1 MELKIRLLKW
11 SAGLPVAM
19 LNKRTAEKMGIHPKD
34 RVSIQTT
41 SRPIKE
47 ISTIVDTIE
56 GLVKNNEIA
65 VSSELK
71 KNFNLKVG
79 QKVDVNLSSPPKSIE
94 LVKKKLNKKVLS
106 KKEIDEIIEDIVDN
120 SLPELEIALFVSAM
134 YKQGMN
140 FKETIY
146 LTESILKSG
155 NSLKLPGKF
164 IVDKHCIG
172 GVSGNRTTPLVVSIC
187 AAAGLTFPKTS
198 SRAITSAAG
207 TADVIETIAKVGFS
221 IKELEKIVKKTNA
234 CMVWGGS
241 LGMVPADSRI
251 IQVEK
256 LLKIDPQAQL
266 LASIMSKKLAVGSK
280 YILIDIPYGKGAKVN
295 KSQAIKLKKKF
306 EQIGKYFHKKISV
319 VLTDG
324 KQPIGNGIGPGL
336 ELIDILK
343 ILKRE
348 EDAPKDLE
356 KKSLFLAGQ
365 ILEMAKKAKKGKGV
379 ELANEILQSGKA
391 FEKFEQIII
400 AQGGKLKKIK
410 LAKFKKNILSK
421 KSGKIREIN
430 NKKINSLAK
439 IAGCPID
446 KFAGVYL
453 YFHVGDKIKKGEKI
467 LTIYSESKSRLN
479 EAIRFYNE
487 TKPINF

>member
-221 IKELEKIVKKTNA
+221 IKELEKIVKKQ
-234 CMVWGGS
+234 MLVWFG
-241 LGMVPADSRI
+241 
-251 IQVEK
+251 
-256 LLKIDPQAQL
+256 
-266 LASIMSKKLAVGSK
+266 
-280 YILIDIPYGKGAKVN
+280 
-295 KSQAIKLKKKF
+295 
-306 EQIGKYFHKKISV
+306 
-319 VLTDG
+319 
-324 KQPIGNGIGPGL
+324 
-336 ELIDILK
+336 
-343 ILKRE
+343 E
-348 EDAPKDLE
+348 E
-356 KKSLFLAGQ
+356 
-365 ILEMAKKAKKGKGV
+365 V
-379 ELANEILQSGKA
+379 
-391 FEKFEQIII
+391 
-400 AQGGKLKKIK
+400 
-410 LAKFKKNILSK
+410 
-421 KSGKIREIN
+421 
-430 NKKINSLAK
+430 
-439 IAGCPID
+439 
-446 KFAGVYL
+446 
-453 YFHVGDKIKKGEKI
+453 
-467 LTIYSESKSRLN
+467 
-479 EAIRFYNE
+479 
-487 TKPINF
+487 

>member
-1 MELKIRLLKW
+1 
-11 SAGLPVAM
+11 
-19 LNKRTAEKMGIHPKD
+19 
-34 RVSIQTT
+34 
-41 SRPIKE
+41 
-47 ISTIVDTIE
+47 
-56 GLVKNNEIA
+56 
-65 VSSELK
+65 
-71 KNFNLKVG
+71 
-79 QKVDVNLSSPPKSIE
+79 
-94 LVKKKLNKKVLS
+94 
-106 KKEIDEIIEDIVDN
+106 
-120 SLPELEIALFVSAM
+120 
-134 YKQGMN
+134 
-140 FKETIY
+140 
-146 LTESILKSG
+146 
-155 NSLKLPGKF
+155 
-164 IVDKHCIG
+164 
-172 GVSGNRTTPLVVSIC
+172 
-187 AAAGLTFPKTS
+187 
-198 SRAITSAAG
+198 
-207 TADVIETIAKVGFS
+207 
-221 IKELEKIVKKTNA
+221 
-234 CMVWGGS
+234 MVWGGS

-453 YFHVGDKIKKGEKI
+453 YFHVRDKIKKGEKI